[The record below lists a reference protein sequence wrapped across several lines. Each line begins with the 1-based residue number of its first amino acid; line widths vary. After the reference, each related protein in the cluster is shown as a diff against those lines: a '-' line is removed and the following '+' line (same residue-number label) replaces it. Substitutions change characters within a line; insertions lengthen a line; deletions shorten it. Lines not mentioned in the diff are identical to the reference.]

1 MFEPYLFE
9 QRQGYA
15 RGMLG
20 RGMLTRRV
28 FIYATALLIGVVSSC
43 HASPSGVAVPAL
55 DSVTSIDSPFC
66 AFAGERFHGVP
77 GLKAVES
84 GGDSEAAKL
93 HSRPLRA
100 TPHWRSLAFAN
111 PAHEASFVDAS
122 ATVPARSLMTMA
134 EEVFDRVSVAGGVL
148 VMGLSMVLP

>member
-1 MFEPYLFE
+1 MSDNNHNPHSTHLS
-9 QRQGYA
+9 
-15 RGMLG
+15 
-20 RGMLTRRV
+20 TRMVTNRP
-28 FIYATALLIGVVSSC
+28 FIIMAFSSPT
-43 HASPSGVAVPAL
+43 SPVRLRNRSDP
-55 DSVTSIDSPFC
+55 IPMI
-66 AFAGERFHGVP
+66 
-77 GLKAVES
+77 KAVES